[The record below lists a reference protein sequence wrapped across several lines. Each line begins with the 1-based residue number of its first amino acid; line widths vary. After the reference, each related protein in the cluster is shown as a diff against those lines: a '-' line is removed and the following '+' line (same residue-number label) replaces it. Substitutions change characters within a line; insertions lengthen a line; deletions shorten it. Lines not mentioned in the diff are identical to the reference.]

1 MTSIY
6 LHKFHAHVIDDE
18 IETWKRFDSTFWFQ
32 QHIFT
37 SNQTTPLPQ
46 YAQWRSYALI
56 NKFAIYFLQSILNF
70 GTHTNWIFCS
80 FFSVVIIIKY
90 AKVSLRMFFQ
100 KKLSFYVNT
109 RNGVFLLE
117 KESISKKESWFV
129 TLCEIFFYK
138 WIINL

>member
-1 MTSIY
+1 MSSMMKSKLENGLTAHSDSNNTFSHRTKLRHCHNMRNGVVMRLSINSQFIFFKVFWI
-6 LHKFHAHVIDDE
+6 LE
-18 IETWKRFDSTFWFQ
+18 RTQIE
-32 QHIFT
+32 
-37 SNQTTPLPQ
+37 
-46 YAQWRSYALI
+46 
-56 NKFAIYFLQSILNF
+56 YFV
-70 GTHTNWIFCS
+70 H

-129 TLCEIFFYK
+129 TLGEIFFYK